1 MSTIYSF
8 SAICKKD
15 ARVLILGSM
24 PGKESLRQNRYYA
37 HPRNS
42 FWFIA
47 GNLFGF
53 DPALDYQERTGL
65 LAGNGIALWDVLK
78 ACDRKGS
85 LDSAIDGPS
94 VVANNFNDFYASHPA
109 IEFIFFNGA
118 RAEQE
123 YMKHVH
129 SGVADT
135 FGHLQY
141 KRLPSTSPAHAA
153 MSRDDK
159 LSNWQAVT
167 DCLHTPLPR

>member
-24 PGKESLRQNRYYA
+24 PGEESLRKNQYYA

-42 FWFIA
+42 FWFIV

-53 DPALDYQERTGL
+53 DPALDYKKRAGL
-65 LAGNGIALWDVLK
+65 LTGNGIALWDVLQ

-85 LDSAIDGPS
+85 LDSAIEGSS
-94 VVANNFNDFYASHPA
+94 VVANNFADFYTGHPA
-109 IEFIFFNGA
+109 VESIFFNGA

-123 YMKHVH
+123 YMKHVYPRI
-129 SGVADT
+129 ADS
-135 FGHLQY
+135 FSNLQY

-153 MSRDDK
+153 MSRADK
-159 LSNWQAVT
+159 LLYWQAVK
-167 DCLHTPLPR
+167 DSLR